1 MIGEAFCP
9 AHLTGF
15 FTIRKN
21 NNVQETGSLGAGF
34 SIRLGVN
41 TSVEIEFDA
50 TPGMQIKVLGYTS
63 SDTRVSEQIVSE
75 YRKKF
80 RMGFLRIRHA
90 IKVPVGYGFGCS
102 AAVALSLSMALN
114 AALGSPLTKKE
125 EAGIAHKVEIE
136 CRTGLGDVLA
146 AYHGGFEMRYKAGA
160 PGIGMIEKIK
170 EDPNIVIACFAPMS
184 TRKFI
189 SEKMDSINGLGGK
202 MLERLAVSKDHVI
215 DFQDMSLEFAK
226 HVGIVTPNI
235 KKTTDALHKAGIK
248 CGVALFGETIFAMV
262 DSETEKSAISILENF
277 KECQIIKSRI
287 DTNGARLQTIA
298 PVISSV

>member
-80 RMGFLRIRHA
+80 RWFSPDTTCNNDVWILFDLFNHA
-90 IKVPVGYGFGCS
+90 YSRSSSFVSHFKS
-102 AAVALSLSMALN
+102 
-114 AALGSPLTKKE
+114 T
-125 EAGIAHKVEIE
+125 
-136 CRTGLGDVLA
+136 
-146 AYHGGFEMRYKAGA
+146 
-160 PGIGMIEKIK
+160 MI
-170 EDPNIVIACFAPMS
+170 C
-184 TRKFI
+184 
-189 SEKMDSINGLGGK
+189 
-202 MLERLAVSKDHVI
+202 
-215 DFQDMSLEFAK
+215 
-226 HVGIVTPNI
+226 
-235 KKTTDALHKAGIK
+235 
-248 CGVALFGETIFAMV
+248 C
-262 DSETEKSAISILENF
+262 
-277 KECQIIKSRI
+277 
-287 DTNGARLQTIA
+287 
-298 PVISSV
+298 

>member
-80 RMGFLRIRHA
+80 KIGFLRIRHA

-170 EDPNIVIACFAPMS
+170 EDPNIIIACFAPMS

-189 SEKMDSINGLGGK
+189 SEKMDSINGLGGCF
-202 MLERLAVSKDHVI
+202 VSKDHVA
-215 DFQDMSLEFAK
+215 DFQDMSL
-226 HVGIVTPNI
+226 
-235 KKTTDALHKAGIK
+235 TD
-248 CGVALFGETIFAMV
+248 
-262 DSETEKSAISILENF
+262 
-277 KECQIIKSRI
+277 
-287 DTNGARLQTIA
+287 
-298 PVISSV
+298 

>member
-80 RMGFLRIRHA
+80 KIGFSPDTTCDKSTSR
-90 IKVPVGYGFGCS
+90 VWFWMQCS
-102 AAVALSLSMALN
+102 SGTLTFNGLN
-114 AALGSPLTKKE
+114 AALNL
-125 EAGIAHKVEIE
+125 
-136 CRTGLGDVLA
+136 R
-146 AYHGGFEMRYKAGA
+146 
-160 PGIGMIEKIK
+160 
-170 EDPNIVIACFAPMS
+170 
-184 TRKFI
+184 
-189 SEKMDSINGLGGK
+189 
-202 MLERLAVSKDHVI
+202 
-215 DFQDMSLEFAK
+215 
-226 HVGIVTPNI
+226 
-235 KKTTDALHKAGIK
+235 
-248 CGVALFGETIFAMV
+248 
-262 DSETEKSAISILENF
+262 
-277 KECQIIKSRI
+277 
-287 DTNGARLQTIA
+287 
-298 PVISSV
+298 